1 MARQTTS
8 QTTNQA
14 ARQDIDQAERNKEN
28 IQLARDAA
36 ADLAPAR
43 KKVNGLIEPIIQYQT
58 NRFCKRFCKENRYHF
73 KCTLRP
79 PLGSPPADAS
89 LCEWGNGS
97 YAWMLNDLSN
107 ANRLNR
113 FQANNNATL
122 FDYCYVIA
130 NSLPFYERWKDWRFG
145 RKVHVPS
152 YIQALGTTAK
162 TVFYGLRSQQS
173 IEQISQQASRPVEEI
188 IEFSRSITKL
198 LAQKN
203 RLHLLNPSHNVSL
216 SNDDDG
222 DRAQSALDSE
232 IASYD
237 EPLEE
242 LEENRLL
249 SETWKKLDSV
259 EQFVLEALVIEEQDA
274 EVVLSSLKKL
284 DISFKKGSA
293 AKDLDRQQLYYF
305 RRKTLAKLHELM
317 EAAR

>member
-8 QTTNQA
+8 QT
-14 ARQDIDQAERNKEN
+14 ARQDIGQAERNKEN

-36 ADLAPAR
+36 ANIAPAR
-43 KKVNGLIEPIIQYQT
+43 KKVNGLIEPIIRYQT
-58 NRFCKRFCKENRYHF
+58 NRFCKRFCKENRYQF
-73 KCTLRP
+73 KCTLKP

-107 ANRLNR
+107 ANRLKK
-113 FQANNNATL
+113 FQANNNASL

-152 YIQALGTTAK
+152 YIQALGKTAK

-173 IEQISQQASRPVEEI
+173 IEQISQQASRSVEEI
-188 IEFSRSITKL
+188 TELSRSIIKL

-203 RLHLLNPSHNVSL
+203 RLHLLTPSLNVSI
-216 SNDDDG
+216 SNDAEDDNA
-222 DRAQSALDSE
+222 RSVLDSE

-237 EPLEE
+237 EPIET
-242 LEENRLL
+242 LEENLLL
-249 SETWKKLDSV
+249 SQTWKKLDPI
-259 EQFVLEALVIEEQDA
+259 EQFILEALVIEEQDA
-274 EVVLSSLKKL
+274 EIVLNSLKKL
-284 DISFKKGSA
+284 DISFKKGSV

-317 EAAR
+317 DAAR